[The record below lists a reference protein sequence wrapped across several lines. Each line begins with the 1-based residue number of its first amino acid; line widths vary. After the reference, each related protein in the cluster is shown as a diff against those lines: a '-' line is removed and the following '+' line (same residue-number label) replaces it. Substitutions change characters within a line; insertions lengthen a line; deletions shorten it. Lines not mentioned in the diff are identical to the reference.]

1 MRPLTTTD
9 PVGALVLYTGR
20 PDAVLVTQP
29 DAVDAGRVLG
39 EHHPGTVTD
48 VDPVEGVCVSF
59 LGLEDEPV
67 CHARFAPDERG
78 HIPGLVH
85 VSGAEWEAARTTG
98 WWSTLAG

>member
-1 MRPLTTTD
+1 MRPLTRTD

-20 PDAVLVTQP
+20 ADPVLVTRP

-48 VDPVEGVCVSF
+48 VDPVDGVCVSF
-59 LGLEDEPV
+59 LGLEDEDV
-67 CHARFAPDERG
+67 CRARFAPDADG
-78 HIPGLVH
+78 HVPGLVH

-98 WWSTLAG
+98 WWSSLAG